1 MATHWSFTRLAHY
14 LCKFSKGSLTSP
26 RNSDW
31 QILASLAS
39 PSKSDWRML
48 LSLASLEDFRKGPFW
63 QIRLLGKNGYLLHLL
78 NLRASSHCLFL
89 LLERKKVRKR
99 ARGKKE
105 REKESF

>member
-1 MATHWSFTRLAHY
+1 
-14 LCKFSKGSLTSP
+14 
-26 RNSDW
+26 
-31 QILASLAS
+31 
-39 PSKSDWRML
+39 ML
-48 LSLASLEDFRKGPFW
+48 E
-63 QIRLLGKNGYLLHLL
+63 YLLELDKTDEYFHSL